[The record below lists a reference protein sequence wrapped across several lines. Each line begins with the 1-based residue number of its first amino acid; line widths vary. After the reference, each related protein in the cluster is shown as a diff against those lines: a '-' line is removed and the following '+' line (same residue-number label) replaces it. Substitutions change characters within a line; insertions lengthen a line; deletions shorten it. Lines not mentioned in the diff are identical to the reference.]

1 MTRTNDETAKYGD
14 ATVEEL
20 KEKYADVDCITVDD
34 DGVLHP
40 DTASLSLSGYPIDD

>member
-1 MTRTNDETAKYGD
+1 MTTRDDETAKFGD

-40 DTASLSLSGYPIDD
+40 DTASLSLSGYRTED